1 MHIVSHFLFS
11 STHAILAKKGK
22 ITFHFF
28 FLIFVFE
35 EKIDIFFVETRNKM
49 HFCRVFDEN
58 KNIGLY
64 S

>member
-1 MHIVSHFLFS
+1 MHIVSLFFS

-35 EKIDIFFVETRNKM
+35 EKIDIFLLLKHE
-49 HFCRVFDEN
+49 
-58 KNIGLY
+58 KNALL
-64 S
+64 